1 MTKTHAASIA
11 VALGLLALSGS
22 SFQAAAR
29 SNGIVTRPAQPTKS
43 ATKSAPA
50 SIPASRPVR
59 SEHRGTSRAFGVA
72 WAPYPYY
79 GAPDYLSGDL
89 VDATVSPPESMLTCK
104 RRQQTVTVPS
114 WDGGTKEV
122 RVTRC

>member
-29 SNGIVTRPAQPTKS
+29 SNGIVTRPVQPTKS
-43 ATKSAPA
+43 APKST
-50 SIPASRPVR
+50 PASRPVR
-59 SEHRGTSRAFGVA
+59 SEHRATSRAFGVA

-89 VDATVSPPESMLTCK
+89 VDATVSPPEPMLTCK
-104 RRQQTVTVPS
+104 RSQQTVTVPS